1 MSLTVR
7 VPFRVPVTVGVKVT
21 LIVQLELA
29 ANVAGQLLIWAKSP
43 VAWMLVMFNAALP
56 LLVRVTLCAA
66 LEVPTGWL
74 GKNKVVGV
82 KLAVVEPVP
91 VRFAIC
97 GLPYASSLMV
107 SVPLRVPEA
116 VGVNVTLI
124 VQRELGASVAGQVLV
139 WA

>member
-1 MSLTVR
+1 MR

-43 VAWMLVMFNAALP
+43 LVWMLPRFNAALP
-56 LLVRVTLCAA
+56 VLVRETAWAV
-66 LEVPTGWL
+66 LEVPNGWL

-91 VRFAIC
+91 VRFTIC

-124 VQRELGASVAGQVLV
+124 AQPELGASVAGQVLV
-139 WA
+139 CA